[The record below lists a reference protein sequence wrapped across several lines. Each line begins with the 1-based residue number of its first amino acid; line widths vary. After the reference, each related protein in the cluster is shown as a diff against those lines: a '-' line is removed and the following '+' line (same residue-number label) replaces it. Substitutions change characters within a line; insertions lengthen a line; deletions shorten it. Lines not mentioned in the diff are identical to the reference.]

1 MDNAPNADLH
11 IPEPNI
17 FIPTDFT
24 LHTPKEE
31 ANLISLFKEKKKINH
46 LLWLQQSN
54 HNYLIPFL
62 AVHITLDIIYHN

>member
-31 ANLISLFKEKKKINH
+31 ANLISLFKEKKDTIINH
-46 LLWLQQSN
+46 LLESVAYGCSKAIIKQLLE
-54 HNYLIPFL
+54 YPFCL
-62 AVHITLDIIYHN
+62 FI